1 MINNFVLGIFAILVL
16 SGFAAAQ
23 SVAGAWRL
31 DEIKTTGPE
40 AKASKFSNP
49 NIYLFTKG
57 HWSIIRVEGDK
68 PRSTDSWTTMTP
80 EQVVDTY
87 IKQFTASGGAYEV
100 KGGTLTMKT
109 TIAQEPRLYGTRA
122 LDLLHREGQRPDD
135 DSHRRGHQ
143 RGAHKESPDHDADPP
158 RITAAVF
165 LFAVTVIANFDA
177 RDDSCFAKTQVIGIV
192 INQGLRLIESFGLQA
207 AY

>member
-109 TIAQEPRLYGTRA
+109 TIAKNPGFMA
-122 LDLLHREGQRPDD
+122 REHWISYTVKVSGPTMTL
-135 DSHRRGHQ
+135 
-143 RGAHKESPDHDADPP
+143 
-158 RITAAVF
+158 TAAATNEGPIKNPQIMT
-165 LFAVTVIANFDA
+165 LT
-177 RDDSCFAKTQVIGIV
+177 
-192 INQGLRLIESFGLQA
+192 RLE
-207 AY
+207 